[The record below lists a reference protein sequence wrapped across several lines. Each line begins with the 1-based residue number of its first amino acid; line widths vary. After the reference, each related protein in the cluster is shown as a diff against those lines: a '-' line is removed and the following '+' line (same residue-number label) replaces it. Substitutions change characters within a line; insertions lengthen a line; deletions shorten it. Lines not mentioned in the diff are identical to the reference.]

1 MTVLAIVTNIDASK
15 SSFLYWNLYKA
26 FLIDS
31 DGEFKKGFQ
40 FNTFHLASLQEN
52 LGYVQN
58 LHDFKNS
65 TSQVHFI
72 EPFTYGFKG
81 CCWKTTSI
89 ESDSLTTSANQQA
102 GVSLEFEMI
111 AKVFDVNNVAPRI
124 VLPSMWYVNIGC
136 NSSLELRPFDQDND
150 DVIQCRWADQNEAG
164 FAAFNASEHPFI
176 TLVSETCMLEFNAE
190 KFQKFYEA
198 SGWSNPDLLSI
209 PIAIMI
215 EDFLDNFKRSSM
227 PVQFLVATMPSSDT
241 GGDSV
246 LDDQTDASMDN
257 RGDAEA
263 FQTIEPTEMDDCDLI
278 PVLSSIKDLVSLTDQ
293 ESYEEIKRSFDVY
306 EGGRNGNHIN
316 HCTFFM

>member
-1 MTVLAIVTNIDASK
+1 M
-15 SSFLYWNLYKA
+15 
-26 FLIDS
+26 
-31 DGEFKKGFQ
+31 
-40 FNTFHLASLQEN
+40 ASLQDN
-52 LGYVQN
+52 FGYIRN
-58 LHDFKNS
+58 FHDFKIS
-65 TSQVHFI
+65 TSEVHFI
-72 EPFTYGFKG
+72 EPFTYGYKG
-81 CCWKTTSI
+81 CCWQTKI
-89 ESDSLTTSANQQA
+89 ESDSSANQQA
-102 GVSLEFEMI
+102 GASFEFEMT

-136 NSSLELRPFDQDND
+136 NSSLELRPFDHDND
-150 DVIQCRWADQNEAG
+150 DVIRCRWADQNEAG

-198 SGWSNPDLLSI
+198 SGWSKPELSI

-215 EDFLDNFKRSSM
+215 EDFQNNFKRSSM

-246 LDDQTDASMDN
+246 LDDQTDGEMDN

-278 PVLSSIKDLVSLTDQ
+278 PVLSSIKDLVSPS
-293 ESYEEIKRSFDVY
+293 ESQIKRSFDVY

-316 HCTFFM
+316 HCTFFVTNITTPAFTTRF